1 MEMRCFSMFR
11 ALISFNRVLKFFFPF
26 WLHWILVT
34 SWVFSSCRE
43 HGLLF
48 IVVHRLLIMVASRIA
63 GNRLQAYRLQELQH
77 TGSVVMAHSLSC
89 STACGMFPDQG
100 PNLCSLHWQVDY
112 FPLYHQGSPVLNFFN
127 VQFLHFC

>member
-11 ALISFNRVLKFFFPF
+11 ALISFNHVLKFFFFSF

-34 SWVFSSCRE
+34 SWAFSSCRE

-48 IVVHRLLIMVASRIA
+48 TVVHRLLMVASLIA
-63 GNRLQAYRLQELQH
+63 ENRLQAYRLQEFQH

-89 STACGMFPDQG
+89 SMACGMFPDQG
-100 PNLCSLHWQVDY
+100 LNLCPLHWQVDY
-112 FPLYHQGSPVLNFFN
+112 FPLYHQGSPVLNLFN